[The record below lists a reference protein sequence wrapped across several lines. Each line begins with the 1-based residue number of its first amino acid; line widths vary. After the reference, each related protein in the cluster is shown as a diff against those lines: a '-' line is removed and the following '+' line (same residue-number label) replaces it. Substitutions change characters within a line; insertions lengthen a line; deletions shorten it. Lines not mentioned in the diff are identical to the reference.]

1 MIVLFWYL
9 VGAVVFIAV
18 GYGAAL
24 ILLSGLVVSRRPK
37 LPPPPLDVTLL
48 IAAHNEE
55 HCIAGKLR
63 NALAQEIGPHRLSI
77 VVVSDGSTDGTGDRA
92 RSVAPDRVRVID
104 IRDHVGKIPA
114 LRRALRDITGDVVVF
129 SDANS
134 TFRPGALAA
143 LLAPFGDDRV
153 GGVCGAP
160 AVRRSRR
167 SWLAA
172 GEHLYWHYDNRLK
185 QAESALGGVVS
196 AQGSLYAVRRALVPD
211 IPTAVADDFYISTA
225 VPAAGFRLAFAP
237 DAISEEAVA
246 ANVRREFGR
255 RVRSTERGWRA
266 LLLRR
271 GLLNPLRTGPYAV
284 HLLFH
289 KLLRRMV
296 PVLLLALLVVSAL
309 GAPGSPFL
317 QVMLVAQVL
326 GYSLAIAVP
335 FSPALRRVPGATIAF
350 FVLETQA
357 AMVLGLARVAM
368 GRASDRWTPV
378 REATGNGGARTNT
391 SSR

>member
-1 MIVLFWYL
+1 MVVLFWSL
-9 VGAVVFIAV
+9 VGAIVFIAV
-18 GYGAAL
+18 GYGAVL
-24 ILLSGLVVSRRPK
+24 ILLSSLAVSRRPR
-37 LPPPPLDVTLL
+37 PTPSPLDVTLL

-55 HCIAGKLR
+55 PHIADKLR
-63 NALAQEIGPHRLSI
+63 NALSQDIGSHRLSI
-77 VVVSDGSTDGTGDRA
+77 LVVSDGSTDGTVDMA
-92 RSVAPDRVRVID
+92 RGVSPDRVRVIE

-114 LRRALRDITGDVVVF
+114 LRRALHQIAGDVVIF

-134 TFRPGALAA
+134 TFKPGALAA
-143 LLAPFGDDRV
+143 LLAPFGDERV

-172 GEHLYWHYDNRLK
+172 GEQFYWHYDNRLK
-185 QAESALGGVVS
+185 QAEGALGGVVS
-196 AQGSLYAVRRALVPD
+196 AQGSLYAIRRALVPD

-225 VPAAGFRLAFAP
+225 VPAAGLRLAFAR

-296 PVLLLALLVVSAL
+296 PFLLLALLVTSAL
-309 GAPGSPFL
+309 GAASSPFL
-317 QVMLVAQVL
+317 LVMLVGQLL
-326 GYSLAIAVP
+326 GYGLAMAVP
-335 FSPALRRVPGATIAF
+335 FSSALRRVPGATIAF
-350 FVLETQA
+350 FFLETQA
-357 AMVLGLARVAM
+357 AMVLGLVRVTM

-378 REATGNGGARTNT
+378 REATGNGATTRA
-391 SSR
+391 SST